1 MKPSDNRQ
9 RRAQRSLL
17 SVPATSPHLF
27 VKAARSEADSV
38 FLDLEDSVPRESKQ
52 PARATVVQAVNEV
65 DWGRKMVGLRINAL
79 DTEWG
84 LRDIIDTVSLC
95 SRLDFVLLPRV
106 ERPFDLQ
113 HVDALL
119 RSLEKEFNRASPVAI
134 QAIIETPLGL
144 ANVEAIAATAPGRLE
159 ALAFGRG
166 DFSINMETYDS
177 VVSATVQEWPY
188 ALARIATACRAYG
201 LRAIDGP
208 FTRYSDLQGL
218 RKGAILAASH
228 GFEGKWVIHPSQIA
242 PCNEVFS
249 PSAAHLEWA
258 RGVLQSMQEATAAGR
273 GAVSRG
279 GELLDMAHVRLANKI
294 LDRAAPYPEP
304 TAD

>member
-1 MKPSDNRQ
+1 MTAADNRQ
-9 RRAQRSLL
+9 ARAQRSLL
-17 SVPATSPHLF
+17 SVPATAPHFF
-27 VKAARSEADSV
+27 VKAAKSAADSV

-52 PARATVVQAVNEV
+52 LARAAVARAVNEV

-84 LRDIIDTVSLC
+84 LRDIIDTVPLC

-106 ERPFDLQ
+106 ERPFDIQ
-113 HVDALL
+113 HLDALL
-119 RSLEKEFNRASPVAI
+119 TSLEKELNRASPVAI

-144 ANVEAIAATAPGRLE
+144 SNVEAIAATASGRLE
-159 ALAFGRG
+159 AMAFGGG

-177 VVSATVQEWPY
+177 VVGATAQVWPY

-218 RKGAILAASH
+218 RAGAILAASH

-249 PSAAHLEWA
+249 PSATHLAWA
-258 RGVLQSMQEATAAGR
+258 REVLQAMQQATAAGR
-273 GAVSRG
+273 GAVGRG
-279 GELLDMAHVRLANKI
+279 GALLDMAHVRLANKI
-294 LDRAAPYPEP
+294 IDRAGPRSDRTDE
-304 TAD
+304 